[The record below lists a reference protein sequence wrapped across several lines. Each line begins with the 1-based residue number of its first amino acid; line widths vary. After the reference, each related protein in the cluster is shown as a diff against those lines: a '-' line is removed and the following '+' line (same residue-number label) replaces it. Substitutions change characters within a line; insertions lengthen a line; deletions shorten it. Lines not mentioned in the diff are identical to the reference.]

1 MNKISGNAD
10 NIRNIFD
17 KSKFSLDYYQREYR
31 WKKAQINELL
41 NDLSGKFLKDHKEG
55 NDRRAIEHY
64 DYYFLGSIIISY
76 KKGEQYIIDGQ
87 QRLTSLILL
96 LICIFHKL
104 KEQGQRVPS
113 YLENLIYFEQYE
125 KYSYKL
131 DVPERE
137 KCMNSLRS
145 GEPINGEGE
154 SASIK
159 NIIARYNDIEEL
171 FPDVLEG
178 EALPYFTDWL
188 IERVYLVQIKTYSD
202 SDSDVEA
209 YTIFETMNDRGL
221 SLTPTEMLKGYL
233 LSRITDNK
241 AREKA
246 DKDWKKQ
253 IASLQ
258 DIDKGEDANTIKA
271 WLRSQYAQNIR
282 KRDKGADPRD
292 FDLIG
297 SEFHRWVRTN
307 EQNVGLSKSCDFA
320 RFIQDDFIFYGKWY
334 KFIRDSAKDFN
345 YAKKQQVE
353 AIHYNAHNN
362 FTLQH
367 TVLLAPLKKADND
380 NDIRL
385 KLRIVSLFLDIL
397 IARRIWNYQSIAY
410 STMQYNMFLL
420 IQDIRYCKNID
431 GDGGLIDILTQRL
444 EDMKETYESLKTFG
458 LHSRNTP
465 RVRYLLARMTDY
477 VQTQSGGTSHYDDYI
492 NYEVEHI
499 WADQYEKHGYDKEFE
514 HVHDFSEYRNRI
526 GGLLLL
532 PKSPNASYG
541 SLPYHA
547 DSQDEKRKH
556 YLKENLLAASLHE
569 EAYDHNPGFVRFNDK
584 FKRNSGLEA
593 FQGFQ
598 AHPEFKK
605 KDLDERQDLYREL
618 CKQIWNPEKLKDM

>member
-31 WKKAQINELL
+31 WKKAQVNELL

-64 DYYFLGSIIISY
+64 DYYFLGSIIISD
-76 KKGEQYIIDGQ
+76 KKGGPFIIDGQ
-87 QRLTSLILL
+87 QRLTSLTLL

-145 GEPINGEGE
+145 GEPINGKGE

-159 NIIARYNDIEEL
+159 NILARYNDIKEL
-171 FPDVLEG
+171 FPDELDG

-188 IERVYLVQIKTYSD
+188 IERVYLVQIKTSSD
-202 SDSDVEA
+202 SDSDADA

-233 LSRITDNK
+233 LSKITDNET
-241 AREKA
+241 RGEA
-246 DKDWKKQ
+246 DKEWKKQ

-258 DIDKGEDANTIKA
+258 DIDKGEDANAIKA

-282 KRDKGADPRD
+282 KRHKGADPGD

-297 SEFHRWVRTN
+297 SEFHRWVRDN

-320 RFIQDDFIFYGKWY
+320 RFIQDDFTFYGKWY
-334 KFIRDSAKDFN
+334 KFVSDVAEEKLRPEPEGM
-345 YAKKQQVE
+345 E
-353 AIHYNAHNN
+353 AIRYNAQNN
-362 FTLQH
+362 FTLQR
-367 TVLLAPLKKADND
+367 TVLLAPLKKTDND
-380 NDIRL
+380 NDIRR
-385 KLRIVSLFLDIL
+385 KLQIVSSYLDIM
-397 IARRIWNYQSIAY
+397 IVRRIWNYKSTAY

-420 IQDIRYCKNID
+420 IQEIRGKDID

-444 EDMKETYESLKTFG
+444 EGMEETFDSQETFR
-458 LHSRNTP
+458 LHGRNTP
-465 RVRYLLARMTDY
+465 RVRYLLARMTGY
-477 VQTQSGGTSHYDDYI
+477 VEGGKSHYDDYI

-499 WADQYEKHGYDKEFE
+499 WADQYEKHGHDREFD
-514 HVHDFSEYRNRI
+514 HVNDFSEYRNRI

-532 PKSPNASYG
+532 PKSFNASYRD
-541 SLPYHA
+541 LPYI
-547 DSQDEKRKH
+547 EKRNH
-556 YLKENLLAASLHE
+556 YLRENLLAQSLHE
-569 EAYDHNPGFVRFNDK
+569 GAYDRNPRFRDFNAE
-584 FKRNSGLEA
+584 FKKNSGLE
-593 FQGFQ
+593 FQPLTKFR
-598 AHPEFKK
+598 K
-605 KDLDERQDLYREL
+605 KDLNARQALYREL
-618 CKQIWNPEKLKDM
+618 CKQIWNPEKLREM